1 MSTDFQVG
9 DLLVSHNEA
18 PYSLT
23 TKGAIVLVVEVAKR
37 MENGITVLLLERVI
51 PGHYYSWQDLLE
63 NHQKERW
70 SEEEGHFR
78 QKRFWV
84 NSRYFTKTTDPRV
97 RRSFEVLLFSNP
109 TASNPQGKALPKRL
123 F

>member
-1 MSTDFQVG
+1 MSTNFQVG

-18 PYSLT
+18 PYTLT
-23 TKGAIVLVVEVAKR
+23 TKGAIVLVLDTQR
-37 MENGITVLLLERVI
+37 GRNDIRVLLLERVI
-51 PGHYYSWQDLLE
+51 PGHYHSWQDLLE

-70 SEEEGHFR
+70 LKKEERFY

-84 NSRYFTKTTDPRV
+84 NSRYFTKTTDPRI

>member
-9 DLLVSHNEA
+9 DLLVSHNQA

-23 TKGAIVLVVEVAKR
+23 TKGAIVLVVEVRKGV
-37 MENGITVLLLERVI
+37 ENGIAVLLLERVI

-84 NSRYFTKTTDPRV
+84 NSQYFTKTTDPRV
-97 RRSFEVLLFSNP
+97 RRTIEVLLFSNP

>member
-9 DLLVSHNEA
+9 DLLVSYDQT
-18 PYSLT
+18 PYALT
-23 TKGAIVLVVEVAKR
+23 TKGAIVLVVEVRKGV
-37 MENGITVLLLERVI
+37 ENGITVLLLERVI

-63 NHQKERW
+63 NYQKERW
-70 SEEEGHFR
+70 PKEEGHFR
-78 QKRFWV
+78 QKCFWV
-84 NSRYFTKTTDPRV
+84 NGRYFTKTTDPRI